1 MTSAS
6 SAFPAFPRVYHWTHL
21 ASNLLDDH
29 AQSHQLQHGYPD
41 APGQM
46 RGAHPDGTILHL
58 RQRPRAM
65 AAVIAEA
72 LAMIQS
78 QSPLL
83 SADGLSKMGQITFNQ
98 PLHKV
103 EAGKLGV
110 ISAIVEALKRSIDN
124 GSMQEDGCR
133 VLRNIA
139 FQCESNLNLVQS
151 QGAIAAV
158 AEALNRHMTNDAV
171 VAEGFWAL
179 VVFCANHHGNTLVA
193 KALVPNVATIAAH
206 HTSNA
211 EIQKKAM
218 FLGMLF
224 A

>member
-1 MTSAS
+1 
-6 SAFPAFPRVYHWTHL
+6 
-21 ASNLLDDH
+21 
-29 AQSHQLQHGYPD
+29 
-41 APGQM
+41 
-46 RGAHPDGTILHL
+46 
-58 RQRPRAM
+58 M

-83 SADGLSKMGQITFNQ
+83 SADGISKMGQITFNQ

-110 ISAIVEALKRSIDN
+110 IAAIVEAMKRSIDN

-158 AEALNRHMTNDAV
+158 AEALHRHMTNDAV

-193 KALVPNVATIAAH
+193 KELVANVAAIAAH